1 MAKIGSLRFWII
13 TGVFVVI
20 FLPPFAKYQELR
32 YKNKKLEERMAALD
46 EETKRLTEEKRK
58 LETDINYIEK
68 RAREKIGVV
77 RKGEIV
83 IKEVPPREKNKNHR

>member
-1 MAKIGSLRFWII
+1 MSRFGSLKFWII
-13 TGVFVVI
+13 TGVIVVI

-32 YKNKKLEERMAALD
+32 YKNKKLEERMVILD

-77 RKGEIV
+77 RKGEII
-83 IKEVPPREKNKNHR
+83 IKEVPVRKK